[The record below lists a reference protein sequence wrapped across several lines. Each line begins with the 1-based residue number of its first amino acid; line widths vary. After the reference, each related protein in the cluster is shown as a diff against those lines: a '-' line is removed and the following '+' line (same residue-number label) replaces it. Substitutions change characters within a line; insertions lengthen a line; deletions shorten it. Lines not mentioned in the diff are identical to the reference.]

1 MPMEARF
8 ESGFLGFSV
17 NLVMRP
23 SSSAVMMPK
32 REASSQGTGMTAMVR
47 SALFFLCVASMS
59 A

>member
-1 MPMEARF
+1 MPMDARL
-8 ESGFLGFSV
+8 ESGCLGFSV

-23 SSSAVMMPK
+23 VPSAVMMPK

-47 SALFFLCVASMS
+47 SASFFLCVASMS